1 MDYAEKYLQ
10 ACSQTFGVDDHLLG
24 AIENTAAFEVVDHHK
39 KISSFMPLTP
49 SRGRVAA
56 WSCCPAFPL
65 SRFPAVPLSFP
76 AFPLSRFPDGVSC
89 PGECP
94 GHDSRLVISEKSSVV
109 TLSAPVLPLEVSRQN
124 GTGVLYLFI
133 TKKLAAARSASAAE
147 RKGETNPTSTVSWS
161 HLCDFVA
168 ILVIIVSYHFSN
180 THFYIDLLDNSIAAT
195 LSASK
200 TT

>member
-1 MDYAEKYLQ
+1 M
-10 ACSQTFGVDDHLLG
+10 VLL
-24 AIENTAAFEVVDHHK
+24 
-39 KISSFMPLTP
+39 
-49 SRGRVAA
+49 SRF
-56 WSCCPAFPL
+56 PAFPL